1 MYIYICIYIYIFTYI
16 YIYVY
21 VRFQQKRIDKAKK
34 AMKFSCTASECLAIF
49 PIMRHFLETVIQPQ
63 GLCSKATKA
72 FIALALVIDQCHH
85 GIQWR
90 ATSRS
95 SLATA
100 VHEANTSFPEAWPD
114 ATMIRK
120 WHWHLHLPD
129 SLARFGHLPSCFT
142 CERKHKTITRFA
154 NRLLKTQSYEAH
166 LLEQLL
172 ANEICQLKEP
182 NVFPAVALLVKEK
195 LANANEIAALA
206 PFMSQPCKAAKISSV
221 AKLFRGIHIHAGD
234 AIIYSN
240 GDGSSSWNLAEV
252 LFHAHVFGMATT
264 LVQLWTKHAL
274 EKHHVKC
281 HIGSSTG
288 LIPMDNML
296 FPVPYNKSND
306 EATATVLLPYSIY
319 CQA

>member
-1 MYIYICIYIYIFTYI
+1 M
-16 YIYVY
+16 
-21 VRFQQKRIDKAKK
+21 RFQQKRIDKAKK

-72 FIALALVIDQCHH
+72 FIALALVLDQCH
-85 GIQWR
+85 
-90 ATSRS
+90 
-95 SLATA
+95 
-100 VHEANTSFPEAWPD
+100 
-114 ATMIRK
+114 
-120 WHWHLHLPD
+120 
-129 SLARFGHLPSCFT
+129 C
-142 CERKHKTITRFA
+142 
-154 NRLLKTQSYEAH
+154 EAH

-172 ANEICQLKEP
+172 ANEICQLQEP
-182 NVFPAVALLVKEK
+182 NVFPAVAYLVKEK
-195 LANANEIAALA
+195 QANANEIAALA

-264 LVQLWTKHAL
+264 LVQLWTKHVL

>member
-1 MYIYICIYIYIFTYI
+1 MC
-16 YIYVY
+16 VSNK
-21 VRFQQKRIDKAKK
+21 KRIDKAKK

-72 FIALALVIDQCHH
+72 FIALALVLDQCH
-85 GIQWR
+85 
-90 ATSRS
+90 
-95 SLATA
+95 
-100 VHEANTSFPEAWPD
+100 
-114 ATMIRK
+114 
-120 WHWHLHLPD
+120 
-129 SLARFGHLPSCFT
+129 
-142 CERKHKTITRFA
+142 
-154 NRLLKTQSYEAH
+154 YEAH

-172 ANEICQLKEP
+172 ANEICQLQEP
-182 NVFPAVALLVKEK
+182 NVFPAVAYLVKEK
-195 LANANEIAALA
+195 QANANEIAALA
-206 PFMSQPCKAAKISSV
+206 PFMSQPCKAAKISSA
-221 AKLFRGIHIHAGD
+221 AKLFRGTHIHAGD
-234 AIIYSN
+234 ATIYSN

-264 LVQLWTKHAL
+264 LVQLWTKHVL

-319 CQA
+319 CQAWKKVAAADKVHQRLFGLPCVP